1 MHRLTALS
9 VRHPQTT
16 GCLVLTLAVAAV
28 LAAQRVPLSVGLHA
42 NHGAEH
48 AGLRRY
54 EEFLDRFGGGYPILI
69 AYECGEAGCTGALDP
84 GALEMAHA
92 VSRQLEPSPHVTR
105 VRSPASASLLAASDE
120 LGIEARRFVVEGRP
134 QSDPALRALAVRDPL
149 WSRALVSLDGLVGA
163 LVVDLASTESDAQI
177 SVMEEIEESL
187 APHRARGFRFHVV
200 GEGAFWVAAHEDA
213 VASMI
218 RVGIGTGGMLF
229 LTLLVLLRSLPAV
242 VASLLTVAATSAL
255 TMATLP
261 ILGWPRSEL
270 TNGAA
275 TVILVIACADC
286 VHFVAR
292 YLGTRSRFADDASA
306 LIATSRWI
314 TAPCLMTTATT
325 AGAFAAMASGGVLS
339 MTRFGVVAAV
349 GVVVAFFLTFSLLP
363 ALLSMLPVRSR
374 DPRHTGAWQN
384 LLSRLADL
392 GDRHGRAVLSVT
404 FAFAVLGVAG
414 IPKLRFEMRLSEL
427 WAGDHPVK
435 RALDYVS
442 AHLQQP
448 SQIEVEITFPPNR
461 SLFDPQVFGL
471 VTRAQEAI
479 GQLDGARETHS
490 LATLL
495 GRANELL
502 RPDAPRLEALESEAA
517 IGELMTLVSAGD
529 PGILDPWVTLDQG
542 SLRLTVEVAPLS
554 MAATTRLIG
563 EIGQTLTR
571 TLPADWGHLVTGPL
585 ALTSA
590 YGADLRR
597 SQATIVVAA
606 TMIVFALIAV
616 YLRSVP
622 LAFLAILPNAVA
634 LVLLFGVM
642 GHVGAPLDYGAM
654 IVAPIAVGIAT
665 DDTIHFLTSYSR
677 KRGAGLE
684 RLPALRAAISSV
696 GAAVIT
702 TSTALVLGFLS
713 MMTSPFASIA
723 NLGLLSALAIV
734 AATLADLLVLPAL
747 ILRASRTPAWLPHPF
762 KSRARVKPHPPARS
776 DAF

>member
-1 MHRLTALS
+1 
-9 VRHPQTT
+9 
-16 GCLVLTLAVAAV
+16 
-28 LAAQRVPLSVGLHA
+28 
-42 NHGAEH
+42 
-48 AGLRRY
+48 
-54 EEFLDRFGGGYPILI
+54 
-69 AYECGEAGCTGALDP
+69 
-84 GALEMAHA
+84 
-92 VSRQLEPSPHVTR
+92 
-105 VRSPASASLLAASDE
+105 
-120 LGIEARRFVVEGRP
+120 
-134 QSDPALRALAVRDPL
+134 
-149 WSRALVSLDGLVGA
+149 
-163 LVVDLASTESDAQI
+163 
-177 SVMEEIEESL
+177 
-187 APHRARGFRFHVV
+187 
-200 GEGAFWVAAHEDA
+200 
-213 VASMI
+213 
-218 RVGIGTGGMLF
+218 
-229 LTLLVLLRSLPAV
+229 
-242 VASLLTVAATSAL
+242 
-255 TMATLP
+255 
-261 ILGWPRSEL
+261 
-270 TNGAA
+270 
-275 TVILVIACADC
+275 
-286 VHFVAR
+286 
-292 YLGTRSRFADDASA
+292 
-306 LIATSRWI
+306 
-314 TAPCLMTTATT
+314 
-325 AGAFAAMASGGVLS
+325 
-339 MTRFGVVAAV
+339 
-349 GVVVAFFLTFSLLP
+349 
-363 ALLSMLPVRSR
+363 MLPVRSR

-606 TMIVFALIAV
+606 TVIVFALIAV

-654 IVAPIAVGIAT
+654 VVAPIAVGIAT

-677 KRGAGLE
+677 KRGPGLE
-684 RLPALRAAISSV
+684 RLPALRTAISSV

-702 TSTALVLGFLS
+702 TSTALALGFLS
-713 MMTSPFASIA
+713 MMASPFASIA

-747 ILRASRTPAWLPHPF
+747 ILRASPTSAWLPHPF
-762 KSRARVKPHPPARS
+762 KARARGKPHPPVRS